1 MHNSE
6 LCFGPLAHPVLH
18 ELQNRIN
25 ALPKE
30 CLNFVAALMSE
41 EVIATPPLSDL
52 IFGMIYI
59 RNGISIEPIHE
70 ALAAVVNLRN
80 SQNSCELNVLQEKM
94 ALINSCGVEKA
105 ASGALLFVVQ
115 LPTLLQFTA

>member
-1 MHNSE
+1 MGNSE
-6 LCFGPLAHPVLH
+6 LRFGSQAHPLLH
-18 ELQNRIN
+18 ELQTRID

-30 CLNFVAALMSE
+30 SLNFVAALMSE

-70 ALAAVVNLRN
+70 ALTSMVNLRN
-80 SQNSCELNVLQEKM
+80 CSSACELEVRQEKI
-94 ALINSCGVEKA
+94 ALISSCGVEKA
-105 ASGALLFVVQ
+105 ASAALQFVVE
-115 LPTLLQFTA
+115 LPTLLQLVK

>member
-1 MHNSE
+1 MVNPE
-6 LCFGPLAHPVLH
+6 LCFGPKAHPLLH
-18 ELQNRIN
+18 ELQNRID

-52 IFGMIYI
+52 IFGMIFI

-70 ALAAVVNLRN
+70 ALTTMVNLRN
-80 SQNSCELNVLQEKM
+80 SHKSCELEVRKEKI

-105 ASGALLFVVQ
+105 ASAALQFVLD
-115 LPTLLQFTA
+115 LPTLLQLVK